1 MPTAMRRCVE
11 RNELH
16 AWIADL
22 RGRVARGEL
31 AGLGP
36 IPIDGAAVL
45 GTATVVCIM
54 LADLDHYDDLSP
66 EQRQDLL
73 VEARHRLLLGDF
85 RRLREQI
92 G

>member
-1 MPTAMRRCVE
+1 MATDPFDLA
-11 RNELH
+11 
-16 AWIADL
+16 AWIAEL

-31 AGLGP
+31 DGQGNIAVGRGVLAAGL
-36 IPIDGAAVL
+36 AAR
-45 GTATVVCIM
+45 IM

-73 VEARHRLLLGDF
+73 VETRRRLLLADF